1 MAGDFAEDWAEDCA
15 GVNLA
20 RTVVVLSE
28 TALNA
33 ASMRALGRVAA
44 MAGRSIASCHIPA
57 TINAVKAPTM
67 QLNCQIFKL
76 SRTAPLRFP
85 PSQLRP

>member
-1 MAGDFAEDWAEDCA
+1 M
-15 GVNLA
+15 
-20 RTVVVLSE
+20 VLSE

-67 QLNCQIFKL
+67 QLNCQIFEL
-76 SRTAPLRFP
+76 SPN
-85 PSQLRP
+85 RPAAVSPKSTPTVKSPTSNTHP